1 MTHGEQAAR
10 VAFASAD
17 LKGER
22 TIPLTKQALA
32 AIIDSAI
39 ELFKMTPVERKHDY
53 TSLRCWCGEAN
64 HGATQASGGAE
75 L

>member
-39 ELFKMTPVERKHDY
+39 ELFKMAQAR
-53 TSLRCWCGEAN
+53 S
-64 HGATQASGGAE
+64 QASGE
-75 L
+75 VKP